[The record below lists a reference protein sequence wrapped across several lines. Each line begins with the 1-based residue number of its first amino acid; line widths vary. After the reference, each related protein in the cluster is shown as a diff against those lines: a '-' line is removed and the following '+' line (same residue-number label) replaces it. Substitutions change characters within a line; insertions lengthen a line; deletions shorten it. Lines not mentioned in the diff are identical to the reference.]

1 MKKCCFVKFLRKN
14 NIISGGFE
22 YIVVKNIQPM
32 DDHSELV
39 SSFHVHQK
47 VDLVNFDDIDSNT
60 NLIIAFDVTD
70 TTELF
75 KNKLK
80 LFIDSV
86 NCKSLFFDFSTYD
99 EQEIAEYNFDEIEEL
114 TNKPCYFISKNLLQ
128 NRDNHLY
135 FEVLFYH
142 HINAHSEVPRNLA
155 AYIKIKDS
163 QINFWPKFKASYY
176 PGHIRFHKVK
186 FLEFLYKNNLL
197 DEIIWSSTG
206 IDFDKPI
213 FREFVPIEYDEEF
226 NSFEILKHIPRR
238 IDFDLANRE
247 QYAASGGQ
255 INLLTYLDTSFEI
268 VPETRFYDVS
278 GAAGAKKTEKTWN
291 NISEK
296 TMKPTMLSQPFIL
309 IAKPNTIK
317 LLEERGLNYKFDFW
331 NYSYDTISTAEERMD
346 EIKKFTLNVMKMS
359 KNELKEFNRDYFHFS
374 KGNYNILLKDVYIK
388 SINDIWNK
396 F

>member
-14 NIISGGFE
+14 NTLLGGFE
-22 YIVVKNIQPM
+22 YVVVKNIQPST
-32 DDHSELV
+32 DHSELP
-39 SSFHVHQK
+39 SSFHMHQK
-47 VDLVNFDDIDSNT
+47 VDLVNFDDMDSNT

-75 KNKLK
+75 KTKLK

-86 NCKSLFFDFSTYD
+86 NCKALFFDFSTYD
-99 EQEIAEYNFDEIEEL
+99 EQEVAEYNFDEIEKL

-142 HINAHSEVPRNLA
+142 HINPKSEVARNRD

-163 QINFWPKFKASYY
+163 QINFWPKYKAFYY
-176 PGHIRFHKVK
+176 PGHVRFHKVK

-197 DEIIWSSTG
+197 NDIIWTSTG
-206 IDFDKPI
+206 VDFDKSI
-213 FREFVPIEYDEEF
+213 FREFVPIEFDTEF
-226 NSFEILKHIPRR
+226 KSFEILKHIPKR
-238 IDFDLANRE
+238 IDFDLFSEETYRN
-247 QYAASGGQ
+247 SGGQ

-268 VPETRFYDVS
+268 VAETRFYDVA
-278 GAAGAKKTEKTWN
+278 GEAGAKKTEKTWN

-296 TMKPTMLSQPFIL
+296 TMKPTMLSHPFIL
-309 IAKPNTIK
+309 LAKPNTIK
-317 LLEERGLNYKFDFW
+317 LLEEKGLNYRFDFW
-331 NYSYDTISTAEERMD
+331 NYSYDSIEDAEERMN
-346 EIKKFTLNVMKMS
+346 EIKKFTLNVMNMS
-359 KNELKEFNRDYFHFS
+359 QIELKEFNRDYFHFS
-374 KGNYNILLKDVYIK
+374 KGNHNTLLKDVYIK
-388 SINDIWNK
+388 SLNDIWNK